1 MDLDYQSHGNVDIVK
16 QLNRLDKLTSK
27 LSLTLK
33 DMPES
38 QTISKQQKE
47 QLVKMVSSDRAA
59 LLAKYIEKEVI
70 AAEREIGAK
79 GTRWNLL
86 HLCAKY
92 DSVECMKYL
101 ARKSYQEDAEEYLQM
116 VNRQTAEGYTPL
128 MVSIIYQSHRTL
140 QLLLRLGG
148 SDLSIMEASKLRAYD
163 LALNYHN
170 EKAIQEL
177 IVYEDRCRKQMY
189 LNKQELA

>member
-38 QTISKQQKE
+38 QMISKQQKE
-47 QLVKMVSSDRAA
+47 QIVKYVSNDKAA
-59 LLAKYIEKEVI
+59 LLAKYMEKEVI
-70 AAEREIGAK
+70 AADREIGAK

-86 HLCAKY
+86 HVCAKY

-101 ARKSYQEDAEEYLQM
+101 AKKTYQEDAEEYLHI

-128 MVSIIYQSHRTL
+128 MICIIYQANRTL

-148 SDLSIMEASKLRAYD
+148 SDLSIMELSKLRAYD

-170 EKAIQEL
+170 EKAIQ
-177 IVYEDRCRKQMY
+177 
-189 LNKQELA
+189 

>member
-47 QLVKMVSSDRAA
+47 QIVKLVSSDKPA
-59 LLAKYIEKEVI
+59 LLAKYLEKEVI
-70 AAEREIGAK
+70 AADREVGAK

-86 HLCAKY
+86 HVCAKY
-92 DSVECMKYL
+92 DSV
-101 ARKSYQEDAEEYLQM
+101 
-116 VNRQTAEGYTPL
+116 
-128 MVSIIYQSHRTL
+128 
-140 QLLLRLGG
+140 
-148 SDLSIMEASKLRAYD
+148 
-163 LALNYHN
+163 
-170 EKAIQEL
+170 
-177 IVYEDRCRKQMY
+177 
-189 LNKQELA
+189 